1 MDEVLLR
8 EYQPADFEALHRI
21 DQACYPPGIAYTR
34 RMLRWFLAQQ
44 GCICLV
50 AELDGEPVGF
60 LVAIGERTV
69 GHIVTI
75 DVLERHRRRGL
86 GTRLLAEAERRLAA
100 AGVRTIELETA
111 TTNHAAIAFWR
122 KHGYRTSGVLRSYY
136 PDGQD
141 AYGMHKPLGAGAS
154 PRAHGNS
161 NT

>member
-8 EYQPADFEALHRI
+8 EYAPADFEALYRI

-34 RMLRWFLAQQ
+34 RMLRWFLAQP
-44 GCICLV
+44 GRLCLV
-50 AELDGEPVGF
+50 AELHGEPVGF
-60 LVAIGERTV
+60 LVAICERTV

-86 GTRLLAEAERRLAA
+86 GTRMLVEAERRMAA
-100 AGVRTIELETA
+100 AGVRTVELETA

-136 PDGQD
+136 SDGQD
-141 AYGMHKPLGAGAS
+141 AYGMYKSLGAGAG
-154 PRAHGNS
+154 PRARDKS
-161 NT
+161 DT